1 LLLFGRGF
9 SRHAQAEATDS
20 VNRLQE
26 ASTRASGALDALGAG
41 LTSSL
46 ELQARVA
53 ESQGAVA
60 DGLRAVRDS
69 QAGLEQLQMSALDGQ
84 QQLLDGQS
92 ALAESAAAAAG
103 TLDAVA
109 AATQAASQQLDA
121 LFDAHREAARST
133 LQRLQA
139 LGEGAAALEQAQAR
153 LGSAQGE
160 LLAAS
165 TAVAERQRAL
175 AGALDAI
182 GTTLTT
188 LAFWQQRLARAL
200 SLVLGAA
207 FTLDD
212 VAWTAGAIGAVSAAT
227 SITATAA
234 ARPVMMLALAGSAC
248 AERAL
253 VPWLVTSTA
262 AARATHAAGGAV
274 AAHSGGGAASIAAR
288 DALAAFAARLER
300 AEVKWMMRHGTVAL
314 CAVLLAHA
322 AWHHRGASA
331 HAARQ
336 QAEME
341 HRLQRSLSD
350 ALAEHERRLFDAL
363 RDEIAASPAFRRA
376 MEPNAFLEH
385 TADMMPPPPR
395 AAPRAM
401 VHGPAVAQPMLAL
414 PPAFETAVKPAAGPR
429 VPVEPASAGG
439 AMLVTPSPFVQHA
452 APESREPETVRA
464 RLESVLEQAA
474 AQSLEE
480 APQPASRGA
489 SHGEAAA
496 AEPPVPQKRKRA
508 GPATESPAKRA
519 ARARSGQCSG
529 A

>member
-1 LLLFGRGF
+1 M
-9 SRHAQAEATDS
+9 
-20 VNRLQE
+20 NRLQE

-41 LTSSL
+41 LASSL

-69 QAGLEQLQMSALDGQ
+69 QAGLEQLQLSALDGQ

-109 AATQAASQQLDA
+109 LATQAASQQLDA

-139 LGEGAAALEQAQAR
+139 LGEGAAALEAAQAR
-153 LGSAQGE
+153 LGSAQGD

-262 AARATHAAGGAV
+262 AARATQAAGGAV
-274 AAHSGGGAASIAAR
+274 ATHNIAAR

-300 AEVKWMMRHGTVAL
+300 AEVKWAMRHGTVAL
-314 CAVLLAHA
+314 CAALLARA
-322 AWHHRGASA
+322 AWHHRGAAA

-385 TADMMPPPPR
+385 SADMMPPPPR

-401 VHGPAVAQPMLAL
+401 VRAPAVAQPVLAL

-474 AQSLEE
+474 AQSLED
-480 APQPASRGA
+480 APQPVSRGA
-489 SHGEAAA
+489 SRAEAAA
-496 AEPPVPQKRKRA
+496 ADPPVPQKRKRA
-508 GPATESPAKRA
+508 DKPAAESPAKRA